1 MTKEYIS
8 VINTNEDVNYKGVTL
23 LQREDGSWAVPGTGH
38 ILDKGD
44 AKKAAENLWKSHKG
58 IKSPIGNLVHKTVT
72 RLQGASSDT
81 SVMGA

>member
-8 VINTNEDVNYKGVTL
+8 IINTNEDVNYKGVTL
-23 LQREDGSWAVPGTGH
+23 LQREDGSWAVPGGGR
-38 ILDKGD
+38 ILDKGCAERA
-44 AKKAAENLWKSHKG
+44 AKNLARSNPKVKDKLG
-58 IKSPIGNLVHKTVT
+58 DLVTKTVA